1 MKCLWLS
8 LADPDPRTNGQYIYS
23 GGLIDA
29 LIAAGATVTVAA
41 LARETATRPAAP
53 QIVWRLA
60 GQAPQTSTG
69 MLLSPW
75 PQVSSRSRSPGLRR
89 TLAACLAES
98 WDAIVFDSI
107 ALGWALQDVL
117 RHQQRNPDTALVY
130 LSHNHE
136 QSVAQHIAANEDGS
150 LPRRLLRGLDALKV
164 SRLERRL
171 LRHVDL
177 VTANTPED
185 VEKFVA
191 DARAPSVALLRPGYG
206 GNRSHREIEASLP
219 RRAVIVGSFDWLPKR
234 ISLEAF
240 LAAAVPIFE
249 PAGIGLQIV
258 GQAEAGY
265 LARVAAQYPAV
276 EFTGAVPDIR
286 PYLAEARIALV
297 PDLLGGFKLKTLDY
311 VFHRVPIFAMQGAV
325 PGTPLVN
332 GVSIRDYASHAALA
346 RGVAQM
352 IDDIPALNAQQAAAY
367 AACDRVFDWS
377 EIGSFLLRMLHDTQC
392 RRRDRSGVGILADI
406 PSLPLST
413 KGAN

>member
-1 MKCLWLS
+1 MKCLWLT
-8 LADPDPRTNGQYIYS
+8 LADPEPRANGQYIYS

-29 LIAAGATVTVAA
+29 LAAAGATLTVAA
-41 LARETATRPAAP
+41 LARETATRTATPK
-53 QIVWRLA
+53 IVWRLA
-60 GQAPQTSTG
+60 QQTSQASVG
-69 MLLSPW
+69 MLLSSW

-107 ALGWALQDVL
+107 AIGWALDDVL
-117 RHQQRNPDTALVY
+117 LYRQRNPDTALVY

-136 QSVAQHIAANEDGS
+136 QSVARHIAADKDGN
-150 LPRRLLRGLDALKV
+150 LPRRLLRGVDALKV
-164 SRLERRL
+164 KRLERRL
-171 LRHVDL
+171 LRHADL

-185 VEKFVA
+185 VEKFA
-191 DARAPSVALLRPGYG
+191 SDPHAPSVALLRPGYG
-206 GNRSHREIEASLP
+206 GSHSQREIDASLP

-249 PAGIGLQIV
+249 QAKIDLQIV

-265 LARVAAQYPAV
+265 LARLAAQYPTV
-276 EFTGAVPDIR
+276 DFTGGVPDIR

-325 PGTPLVN
+325 PGTPLVS
-332 GVSIRDYASHAALA
+332 GISVRDYTTHAALVQ
-346 RGVAQM
+346 GVADM

-367 AACDRVFDWS
+367 AACDRVFDWG
-377 EIGSFLLRMLHDTQC
+377 EIGSFLLHVLRDAQ
-392 RRRDRSGVGILADI
+392 RRRRQRPERRRHPGRAAAPATL
-406 PSLPLST
+406 
-413 KGAN
+413 N

>member
-1 MKCLWLS
+1 MKCLWLT

-29 LIAAGATVTVAA
+29 LAGAGAKLTVAA
-41 LARETATRPAAP
+41 LAREAAARPAAT

-60 GQAPQTSTG
+60 PQTPQASVG

-89 TLAACLAES
+89 TTAACLAES

-107 ALGWALQDVL
+107 AIGWALDDVL
-117 RHQQRNPDTALVY
+117 RYRQRNPETALVY

-136 QSVAQHIAANEDGS
+136 QSVAGHIAANEDGN
-150 LPRRLLRGLDALKV
+150 LPRHLLRGVDALKV
-164 SRLERRL
+164 KRLERRL
-171 LRHVDL
+171 LRHADL

-185 VEKFVA
+185 VEKFA
-191 DARAPSVALLRPGYG
+191 SDPRAPAVALLRPGYG
-206 GNRSHREIEASLP
+206 GNRSQREIDASLP

-249 PAGIGLQIV
+249 QAEIDLQIV

-265 LARVAAQYPAV
+265 LARLAAQYTAV
-276 EFTGAVPDIR
+276 EFTGGVPDIR
-286 PYLAEARIALV
+286 PYLTEARIALV

-332 GVSIRDYASHAALA
+332 GVSIQNYTSHAALA
-346 RGVAQM
+346 QAVAGA
-352 IDDIPALNAQQAAAY
+352 IDSIPALNAQQAAAH

-377 EIGSFLLRMLHDTQC
+377 EIGSFLLHVLRDAQ
-392 RRRDRSGVGILADI
+392 RRRRGRSGTGFLAGT
-406 PSLPLST
+406 PPLPLSA
-413 KGAN
+413 KDA

>member
-1 MKCLWLS
+1 MKCLWLT

-29 LIAAGATVTVAA
+29 LAAAGAELTVAA
-41 LARETATRPAAP
+41 LAREAAARPAAT

-60 GQAPQTSTG
+60 PQTPQASVG

-98 WDAIVFDSI
+98 WDTIVFDSI
-107 ALGWALQDVL
+107 AIGWALDDVL
-117 RHQQRNPDTALVY
+117 RYRQRNPETALVY

-136 QSVAQHIAANEDGS
+136 QSVARHIAANEDGN
-150 LPRRLLRGLDALKV
+150 LPRRLLRGVDALKV
-164 SRLERRL
+164 KRLERRL
-171 LRHVDL
+171 LRHADL

-185 VEKFVA
+185 VEKFA
-191 DARAPSVALLRPGYG
+191 SDPRAPAVALLRPGYG
-206 GNRSHREIEASLP
+206 GSRSQREIDASLP

-249 PAGIGLQIV
+249 QEKIDLQIV

-265 LARVAAQYPAV
+265 LARLAAQYPAV
-276 EFTGAVPDIR
+276 DFTGGVPDIR
-286 PYLAEARIALV
+286 PYLADARIALV
-297 PDLLGGFKLKTLDY
+297 PDLLGGFKLKALDY
-311 VFHRVPIFAMQGAV
+311 VFHRMPIFAMQGAV

-332 GVSIRDYASHAALA
+332 GVSIQNYTSHAALA
-346 RGVAQM
+346 QAVADA
-352 IDDIPALNAQQAAAY
+352 IDNIPALNAQQAAAY

-377 EIGSFLLRMLHDTQC
+377 EIGSFLLHVLRDAQ
-392 RRRDRSGVGILADI
+392 RRRRGWSGACVLTRT
-406 PSLPLST
+406 LPLST